1 MEKDNIK
8 KTKQQPRDWPKISPN
23 FKTKIGLIT
32 KIYKKKKKK
41 KQTPKKVDTNKP
53 NDPIFKN
60 GAHR

>member
-8 KTKQQPRDWPKISPN
+8 KTKQQPRDWAKISTN
-23 FKTKIGLIT
+23 FTSKRGLIS
-32 KIYKKKKKK
+32 KIYKEVKK
-41 KQTPKKVDTNKP
+41 KKVDTNKP

>member
-8 KTKQQPRDWPKISPN
+8 KTKQQPRDCAKNSPN
-23 FKTKIGLIT
+23 FKNKIGLIS